1 MRMKSAKNPLDA
13 LITGLH
19 GRVADRLDWPAVMAL
34 ANQTLLTPALF
45 ASLEQAGAIEHVPN
59 DVREYLH
66 FIRDCNR
73 ERNMRLRSQLN
84 EAIAALNAMG
94 VAPVLLKGA
103 IPLFLSQTVPD
114 RITSDIDLAVA
125 ARDEPL
131 AQACLEELGYV
142 CLSDGRGMV
151 RDQDVG
157 VLELRPY
164 RADGFGRPK
173 LVQRG
178 ELLVKIA
185 SPQSRALHWIVHDLL
200 KEGDYWR
207 GRIDLRHLYDLAQLA
222 ESEPV
227 DWAALRGALQG
238 KSARNAI
245 ETQLLTLN
253 RFFGTSIPLGFGASP
268 TIRFQ
273 HWRRVFASSHP
284 ILGAPLRL
292 AGNLYWGARR
302 FSRVHD
308 LARRD
313 PIHLARRITTVLLN
327 KDLRSKI

>member
-1 MRMKSAKNPLDA
+1 M
-13 LITGLH
+13 
-19 GRVADRLDWPAVMAL
+19 
-34 ANQTLLTPALF
+34 
-45 ASLEQAGAIEHVPN
+45 
-59 DVREYLH
+59 
-66 FIRDCNR
+66 
-73 ERNMRLRSQLN
+73 
-84 EAIAALNAMG
+84 
-94 VAPVLLKGA
+94 
-103 IPLFLSQTVPD
+103 FLSQTVPD

-157 VLELRPY
+157 CWSCDRIVRMALDARSSCS
-164 RADGFGRPK
+164 
-173 LVQRG
+173 G